1 MSDLI
6 VIGYQARR
14 RPRLGASSGLSRGAG
29 LSDLTAALA
38 PRAVTY
44 PDE

>member
-1 MSDLI
+1 MKILHGEDPKAPTGSS
-6 VIGYQARR
+6 Q
-14 RPRLGASSGLSRGAG
+14 RPSRGAG
-29 LSDLTAALA
+29 LSDLIAALA

>member
-14 RPRLGASSGLSRGAG
+14 RPRLGPSSGLSRGAG
-29 LSDLTAALA
+29 LSDLTGALA